1 MHSSGMPDESNLRSL
16 CPSNSKKCLLG
27 MPDESKYS
35 LQKFIKH
42 KTYSNEI
49 EFYFYETV

>member
-16 CPSNSKKCLLG
+16 CPSNSKKCSLG

-35 LQKFIKH
+35 LQNSLN

-49 EFYFYETV
+49 EFYFNETV